1 MSFSIPFKG
10 KAIPIT
16 NRKTLRHKKVPTD
29 KEAYEICNSF
39 AFVLDK
45 LYPGYLWQ
53 VGMQQDLVFIQNMSL
68 NKAMGERLPLC
79 EFDVDGKTLMRL
91 GGSILE
97 RHYMKRGKRNEADF
111 RGLKRDIQYNAIPEM

>member
-1 MSFSIPFKG
+1 MTFSIPVEG
-10 KAIPIT
+10 KTKPIT
-16 NRKTLRHKKVPTD
+16 TRKTVRHQRIPCD
-29 KEAYEICNSF
+29 KERQDICNAF
-39 AFVLDK
+39 AFVLK
-45 LYPGYLWQ
+45 ELYPGYLWQ